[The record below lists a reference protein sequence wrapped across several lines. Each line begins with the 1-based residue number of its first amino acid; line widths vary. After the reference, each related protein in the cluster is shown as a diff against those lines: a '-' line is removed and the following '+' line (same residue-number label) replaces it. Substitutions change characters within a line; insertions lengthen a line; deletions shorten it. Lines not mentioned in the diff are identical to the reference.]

1 MGRKEKMERVLE
13 KKIFYLGKIWGG
25 NWGFTGFW
33 TLFQGQ
39 EAENVN
45 FRGGMKELENL
56 SERDKEA
63 KLENEHRGKIC
74 RQLGENQKSYDQL

>member
-1 MGRKEKMERVLE
+1 MVEKQKFIIFFQVMGRKTKMGRVLE
-13 KKIFYLGKIWGG
+13 NDIYDLGKIWRG

-45 FRGGMKELENL
+45 FIGGMKELENF
-56 SERDKEA
+56 SKRDNEA
-63 KLENEHRGKIC
+63 EMENEHRGKI
-74 RQLGENQKSYDQL
+74 